1 MREEFGSG
9 LLSLLFLEVVPV
21 KLKHCYYGSTAI
33 VSVES
38 TTHVVR
44 QYPSF

>member
-9 LLSLLFLEVVPV
+9 LLSLLFLEVLPV
-21 KLKHCYYGSTAI
+21 KHCYYGSTAV

-38 TTHVVR
+38 TTHAVR